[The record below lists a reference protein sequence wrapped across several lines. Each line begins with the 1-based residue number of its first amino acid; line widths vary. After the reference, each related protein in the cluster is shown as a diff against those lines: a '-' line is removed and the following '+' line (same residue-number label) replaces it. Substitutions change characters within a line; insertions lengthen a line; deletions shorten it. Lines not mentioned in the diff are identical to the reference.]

1 MLEPNA
7 FSPGHGA
14 CIPRETEPIE
24 YTGTHT
30 HTYIHTGIYYK
41 ELAHTVMEA
50 SKSKI
55 CRAAI
60 SVRVQR
66 LAAAIEPGRPD
77 ILAQKPSGRKSQ
89 GSSF

>member
-50 SKSKI
+50 ERSHDPQLASWRPS
-55 CRAAI
+55 RAYGIAP
-60 SVRVQR
+60 
-66 LAAAIEPGRPD
+66 A
-77 ILAQKPSGRKSQ
+77 
-89 GSSF
+89 